1 MNTLIQAAKKP
12 RLFGQTRLPR
22 WGYTGGG
29 KKISVDPF
37 TMGRKRMIKI
47 RVNDAEHA
55 ALTEMGKAVGGIS
68 ALIRRHL
75 LKHGDKETRWEAL
88 RELARLA
95 RNLSF
100 IARETKHFPAG
111 RAVEIMAWLIAIDRQ
126 LNEAIQRL
134 GKPLKK
140 C

>member
-1 MNTLIQAAKKP
+1 
-12 RLFGQTRLPR
+12 
-22 WGYTGGG
+22 
-29 KKISVDPF
+29 
-37 TMGRKRMIKI
+37 MGRKRMIKI

-55 ALTEMGKAVGGIS
+55 ALTEMGKAGGGIS

-75 LKHGDKETRWEAL
+75 LKYGDKESRWEAV

-95 RNLSF
+95 RHLSF
-100 IARETKHFPAG
+100 IARETKQFPPG
-111 RAVEIMAWLIAIDRQ
+111 RAIEIMAWLITIDRQ

>member
-1 MNTLIQAAKKP
+1 MNSIIQAAKTP
-12 RLFGQTRLPR
+12 HIFGQTRLPR
-22 WGYTGGG
+22 RGHGGG
-29 KKISVDPF
+29 VKKIPIDPF
-37 TMGRKRMIKI
+37 LMGRKRMIKI

-55 ALTEMGKAVGGIS
+55 ALTEMGKVRGGVS

-75 LKHGDKETRWEAL
+75 LKHGDKESRWEAV

-100 IARETKHFPAG
+100 IARETKHFPPG
-111 RAVEIMAWLIAIDRQ
+111 RAVEILTWLIAIDRQ

>member
-1 MNTLIQAAKKP
+1 MNTLNQAAEKP
-12 RLFGQTRLPR
+12 LIFGQTRLPR
-22 WGYTGGG
+22 RGHSGGG
-29 KKISVDPF
+29 KKIHIDPF
-37 TMGRKRMIKI
+37 LMGRKRMIKI

-55 ALTEMGKAVGGIS
+55 ALTEMGKAIGGIS

-111 RAVEIMAWLIAIDRQ
+111 RAVEILAWLIAIDRQ

>member
-1 MNTLIQAAKKP
+1 
-12 RLFGQTRLPR
+12 
-22 WGYTGGG
+22 
-29 KKISVDPF
+29 
-37 TMGRKRMIKI
+37 MIKI

-55 ALTEMGKAVGGIS
+55 ALTEMGKVRGGVS

-75 LKHGDKETRWEAL
+75 LKHGDKESRWEAV

-100 IARETKHFPAG
+100 IARETKHFPPG
-111 RAVEIMAWLIAIDRQ
+111 RAVEILTWVIAIDRQ
-126 LNEAIQRL
+126 LNEAIQHL

>member
-1 MNTLIQAAKKP
+1 MYTLIQAAKKP

-22 WGYTGGG
+22 RGHSGGC
-29 KKISVDPF
+29 KKIPIDPF
-37 TMGRKRMIKI
+37 RMGRKKTVKF

-111 RAVEIMAWLIAIDRQ
+111 RAVEIMAWLITIDCQ

>member
-1 MNTLIQAAKKP
+1 MNTLNQAAEKP
-12 RLFGQTRLPR
+12 LIFGQTRLPR
-22 WGYTGGG
+22 RGHSGGG
-29 KKISVDPF
+29 KKIHIDPF
-37 TMGRKRMIKI
+37 LMGRKRMIKI

-55 ALTEMGKAVGGIS
+55 ALTEMGKAIGGIS

-75 LKHGDKETRWEAL
+75 LKHGDKETRWEAV

-95 RNLSF
+95 RHLSF
-100 IARETKHFPAG
+100 IARETKHFPPG
-111 RAVEIMAWLIAIDRQ
+111 RAVEILAWLIAIDRQ